1 MPRTTLALTNFVSG
15 ELSPKM
21 DGRIDFEKYSSGA
34 KTLENM
40 LNFFILFPF
49 RETSLNI
56 LFLAICNCK

>member
-40 LNFFILFPF
+40 LIHPQGAAS
-49 RETSLNI
+49 RRT
-56 LFLAICNCK
+56 